1 MYNNSLICF
10 NNQLIPK
17 RNLTG
22 KYKVVLFLEP
32 IKGSLIGR
40 FFKAGLKQGI
50 LSSNFKVV
58 ELNS

>member
-1 MYNNSLICF
+1 MYNNSAIPF

-22 KYKVVLFLEP
+22 KYKVVLCLEP
-32 IKGSLIGR
+32 TKGSLIGKSL
-40 FFKAGLKQGI
+40 KAGLKQGI
-50 LSSNFKVV
+50 LSSAFKVV